1 MDTHMESTSTSPSE
15 RELPFVVPLVCP
27 ECHGRLE
34 RDGESLAC
42 TDCHRE
48 FPFTGGFPDLIVGG
62 RFDDAPDE
70 EMLRHEENFNA
81 YTTANYWIPKFRRL
95 FPDTG
100 RRYRLLSL
108 GCGTGADVDSLYD
121 AGFDCVGIDN
131 GNRTSV
137 WPRRRHRDSLLL
149 ANGMNLPFRDSTFD
163 GIFCGCVFPHVGV
176 FGDSY
181 KVTPD
186 YHRDRARLAQE
197 MARVLAP
204 GGKILVA
211 SPNRLFPADIFHG
224 RACGCYTPRPYAP
237 TDPFLLSTGDYRKLF
252 LEAGCTSA
260 KAQELTGYWGFIRS
274 KKQLKGFLFGLPVR
288 FVFWLVSRK
297 SLRFLRGSPLTPW
310 IVVLVEKEGRAA
322 GAAPALASP

>member
-1 MDTHMESTSTSPSE
+1 MDTETGSRPGQ
-15 RELPFVVPLVCP
+15 ELTFVVPLVCP

-34 RDGESLAC
+34 REGERFGCVSC
-42 TDCHRE
+42 RKT

-70 EMLRHEENFNA
+70 EMLKHEENFNA
-81 YTTANYWIPKFRRL
+81 YTTENYWIPKFRRL
-95 FPDTG
+95 FPDRS
-100 RRYRLLSL
+100 RRHRLLSL
-108 GCGTGADVDSLYD
+108 GCGTGADVDALYD
-121 AGFDCVGIDN
+121 AGFDCVGIDC

-149 ANGMNLPFRDSTFD
+149 ANGMNLPFKDETFD

-176 FGDSY
+176 EGDSY
-181 KVTPD
+181 KVTPT
-186 YHRDRARLAQE
+186 YHEDRARLARE

-224 RACGCYTPRPYAP
+224 RSCGCYTPRPYSP
-237 TDPFLLSTGDYRKLF
+237 RDPFLLSTADYRRLF
-252 LEAGCTSA
+252 TAAGCSSA
-260 KAQELTGYWGFIRS
+260 EAQELTGYWGFIRS
-274 KKQLKGFLFGLPVR
+274 RHHLKGYLLGLPVR

-297 SLRFLRGSPLTPW
+297 GLGFLRGSPLTPW
-310 IVVLVEKEGRAA
+310 IVVLVEKEGRPGSQVA
-322 GAAPALASP
+322 GESALASA